1 MALKL
6 VLIRKSTPF
15 KIGGLTVVL
24 QSVQKPVGH
33 ITFILRKIVLPAIT
47 MLFAQTLVAQ
57 LNLTY
62 DLKKPKAFEN
72 RKLKSEMTPDKKI
85 NPVKRM
91 KENVVA
97 HYNFYFNANNK
108 LQDVINAAKQAHK
121 DTFTQLIGFYNYSL
135 DQTATQ
141 KQELDSVIH
150 KANNGILLHD
160 LRNDWVDDL
169 YLLMGQAYFYQKK
182 FDSAYDVFQY
192 INYTFQPREKDE
204 IGFEKTFNWLK
215 SKYS

>member
-33 ITFILRKIVLPAIT
+33 ISFILRKIVLSTIT
-47 MLFAQTLVAQ
+47 MLFTQTLVAQ

-62 DLKKPKAFEN
+62 DLKKPKAYEN

-91 KENVVA
+91 KEKASKSLKETFSRITPSFTGKKHTEETKIKIGLVTSKAQKGEGNSQFGTCWITNGTDNKKHKKGEVLPEGWWLGRIIT
-97 HYNFYFNANNK
+97 YN
-108 LQDVINAAKQAHK
+108 
-121 DTFTQLIGFYNYSL
+121 
-135 DQTATQ
+135 
-141 KQELDSVIH
+141 
-150 KANNGILLHD
+150 
-160 LRNDWVDDL
+160 
-169 YLLMGQAYFYQKK
+169 
-182 FDSAYDVFQY
+182 
-192 INYTFQPREKDE
+192 
-204 IGFEKTFNWLK
+204 
-215 SKYS
+215 